1 MDIRMPV
8 MDGIAA
14 TYELLKQLPT
24 IKVLVLTTF
33 DDDELVRSAIAAD
46 AAGYVLKGTPAED
59 LADLIKITRRGYLAF
74 APGLML
80 DAVESISSMKHDPL
94 QVGTMTIRE
103 RDVLRELAVG
113 SSNKRIA
120 SKLCMSEGILSQ
132 LGLSSRTEA
141 ALAARS
147 ILDQSYTIVEG
158 NL

>member
-1 MDIRMPV
+1 
-8 MDGIAA
+8 
-14 TYELLKQLPT
+14 
-24 IKVLVLTTF
+24 
-33 DDDELVRSAIAAD
+33 
-46 AAGYVLKGTPAED
+46 
-59 LADLIKITRRGYLAF
+59 
-74 APGLML
+74 
-80 DAVESISSMKHDPL
+80 L

-103 RDVLRELAVG
+103 RNVLRELAVG